1 MKKLALGLVLLNII
15 FVSCRQQA
23 DPTTTEK
30 DTIFADGRTSDTTAV
45 DSAAVDATKV
55 DSVTNK

>member
-23 DPTTTEK
+23 EPTPTDK
-30 DTIFADGRTSDTTAV
+30 DTIFADGKNSDTTAV
-45 DSAAVDATKV
+45 DSTAADTTAV

>member
-23 DPTTTEK
+23 ETTTTEK
-30 DTIFADGRTSDTTAV
+30 DTIFADGKTSDTTAV
-45 DSAAVDATKV
+45 DSTTVDTTTV

>member
-15 FVSCRQQA
+15 FVSCKQQA
-23 DPTTTEK
+23 ETTTTEK
-30 DTIFADGRTSDTTAV
+30 DTIFLDGRASDTTAV
-45 DSAAVDATKV
+45 DSTTADTTTI